1 MARKKKL
8 TKKQEKYLITKYM
21 ATAGGLKPKN
31 IEIELADGSKKRN
44 EWASTSIWW
53 CNYKEENNVLWR

>member
-31 IEIELADGSKKRN
+31 IEIELADGY
-44 EWASTSIWW
+44 EWAQHQFGGVTI
-53 CNYKEENNVLWR
+53 KKK